1 MQAGQSPAPAREARK
16 RYRHE
21 LRTLAYVT
29 LDQANGG
36 IVRNLTHDGIAVQ
49 AVTSVR
55 PRQQL
60 RVRLELRYPRL
71 RVDTNGEVVWST
83 FSGRCGI
90 RFLNLPPQIVRQI
103 DEWIFGNLLDGLSL
117 HSDVEASIFNA
128 HTLSRPAPAALES
141 AQHTSPSARMTAA
154 QPLLAYG
161 RQSEVIAALP
171 EQDRFITSPG
181 SVKFVD
187 LPLPDASREAV
198 AQELE
203 DPEELDW
210 FSQPLSGRSLVWTVN
225 ALAVVA
231 AWLLFAVIFLSVTRE
246 TPRWPGTTISGAA
259 VAVTTLYWGFFRMFG
274 GTSLGVRLA
283 RLAEATQQEPELE
296 NTRFR

>member
-1 MQAGQSPAPAREARK
+1 MQAGQSPAREARK

-71 RVDTNGEVVWST
+71 RIDTSGEVVWST

-90 RFLNLPPQIVRQI
+90 RFLNLPPQIARQI

-117 HSDVEASIFNA
+117 HSDVEASIFNG
-128 HTLSRPAPAALES
+128 HGLPRPEAASVQS
-141 AQHTSPSARMTAA
+141 AQQMSPSARMIAA
-154 QPLLAYG
+154 QPPLI
-161 RQSEVIAALP
+161 RHPQSEP
-171 EQDRFITSPG
+171 DTPRSEQDGLITSPG
-181 SVKFVD
+181 PVKVID
-187 LPLPDASREAV
+187 LPLPRTSRPDV
-198 AQELE
+198 ALE
-203 DPEELDW
+203 PEEPEVLDW
-210 FSQPLSGRSLVWTVN
+210 FSQPLSGRSLIWTVN
-225 ALAVVA
+225 ALVIVA
-231 AWLLFAVIFLSVTRE
+231 AWLLFAVVFLFVTRE
-246 TPRWPGTTISGAA
+246 APRWPAPMISGAA
-259 VAVTTLYWGFFRMFG
+259 IAVTTLYWGFFRMFG

-283 RLAEATQQEPELE
+283 RLAEAAEQEPELQ